1 MYIAKKIEEIKSK
14 PEHIRLRY
22 VWFFVFLSMVLV
34 LFVWFFSMK
43 MQMMQFNGSNNET
56 IIDLDTAMSDFNKQS
71 ETLKN
76 TVENTKKSLLDEVMA
91 K

>member
-1 MYIAKKIEEIKSK
+1 MDIAKKIEEIRSK

-22 VWFFVFLSMVLV
+22 VWFFVFLSMIMV

-43 MQMMQFNGSNNET
+43 MQMMQFNGST
-56 IIDLDTAMSDFNKQS
+56 SDATMDLDATMNDFNNQS
-71 ETLKN
+71 ELLKN
-76 TVENTKKSLLDEVMA
+76 TVENTKKSLLDETST